1 MAYRTLIGLVRRP
14 SAPKIALVTR
24 QMPPHFLRRHHGK
37 GRTGRMKYTNSQG
50 SKYKKVRIQLSCR
63 GGVWAQSITKY
74 VFYFVLQSL
83 SVSNSALKLSFRF

>member
-1 MAYRTLIGLVRRP
+1 MAYKTLMGLVRRP

-63 GGVWAQSITKY
+63 GGE
-74 VFYFVLQSL
+74 
-83 SVSNSALKLSFRF
+83 